1 MSPKRI
7 FTEADSG
14 KTWVLRTRKRQIGTS
29 TDRLSA
35 DDAAERR
42 VIRAIGPRGWRPVL
56 PGPDPFDLVQGA

>member
-35 DDAAERR
+35 DDA
-42 VIRAIGPRGWRPVL
+42 L
-56 PGPDPFDLVQGA
+56 SGA